1 MAYRILP
8 LAATCKK
15 VNKSRSS
22 VYQGIKD
29 GTFPRPI
36 KLGLRSVGWLE
47 DEIDDWIRQ
56 RIEASRKQE
65 R

>member
-36 KLGLRSVGWLE
+36 KLGLRSVGWIEGELG
-47 DEIDDWIRQ
+47 DWMRQ
-56 RIEASRKQE
+56 RNESSRKQE